1 MSAKRLNQN
10 ICRRIGSA
18 LLCATCLGFLA
29 PFQAFAEDADNAVAA
44 IEMRRLLQPTPAELA
59 QEQKGRIYI
68 YDGLRAVDIENA
80 MDTAFDRI
88 ENMMFI
94 RVRKTDEQGKTLR
107 DPATGEPQ
115 FEDDGC

>member
-1 MSAKRLNQN
+1 MNGKRLNEK
-10 ICRRIGSA
+10 ISRRIVRA
-18 LLCATCLGFLA
+18 LLCVTGLGFLA
-29 PFQAFAEDADNAVAA
+29 PSQASAEDADSGVAA

>member
-1 MSAKRLNQN
+1 MNGKRLNQKLS
-10 ICRRIGSA
+10 RRVVGA
-18 LLCATCLGFLA
+18 LLCATGLGLLA
-29 PFQAFAEDADNAVAA
+29 PLQASAEDADNGVAA

-80 MDTAFDRI
+80 METAFDRI

-94 RVRKTDEQGKTLR
+94 RVRKTDEHGKTLR
-107 DPATGEPQ
+107 DSTTGEVQ

>member
-1 MSAKRLNQN
+1 MDAKRLNQSQS
-10 ICRRIGSA
+10 RRIAGV
-18 LLCATCLGFLA
+18 LLCATGLGLLPA
-29 PFQAFAEDADNAVAA
+29 SHASAEDADNGVAA
-44 IEMRRLLQPTPAELA
+44 IEMRRLLQPTPGELA

-68 YDGLRAVDIENA
+68 YDGLRAVDVENA

-94 RVRKTDEQGKTLR
+94 RVRKTDEHGKTLR
-107 DPATGEPQ
+107 DPATGEVQ